1 MIDFL
6 PFIVILLLVLI
17 NGLFVS
23 AEFALIGTPRTQID
37 QAVNQ
42 GNPVAKVIQAIMRNP
57 TKQAEYIATA
67 QLGITLASLG
77 LGMYGERKLAEYL
90 VISFHDLLG
99 EGAAHSLASI
109 VALGLL
115 TFLHIVFG
123 EMVPKS
129 MALQKPQET
138 SLWITPIVVIIQKAV
153 YPLILTLNKLGNGFL
168 HWFGIDQGEGHKG
181 SSHTAEELEFVFKE
195 SQEGGQLRKKTREIL
210 QDLLYFGQL
219 NASAVMVPRI
229 KIIGIPIKAS
239 HEDVKAIIS
248 KSKHTRYPLY
258 DGSFDNIVGTVHTKD
273 FLRAQLKGQ
282 SGSIADLIRPVPYV
296 PEAAS
301 LEQVLKIMRKHN
313 AHMVVVIDEFGGTAG
328 ILSIEDLFEEVVGEI
343 GEGGGESP
351 DIQKDK
357 ISGIFRVTGM
367 VRIEDL
373 GVRLRRDMEHE
384 DVDTVS
390 GLIMTLLGRLPK
402 LSDVVTYKGYRFE
415 VTEIDGHG
423 VGYCDVSLISTAEG
437 DKDKDRDRD
446 KEKPSTSVK

>member
-1 MIDFL
+1 MIAL
-6 PFIVILLLVLI
+6 IPVLVIIILVLI
-17 NGLFVS
+17 NGLFVA

-42 GNPVAKVIQAIMRNP
+42 GNPVAKVIQGIMRDP
-57 TKQAEYIATA
+57 GKQAEYIATS

-77 LGMYGERKLAEYL
+77 LGMYGERKLAEWL
-90 VISFHDLLG
+90 FASFQNIVS
-99 EGAAHSLASI
+99 EGAAHTIASI
-109 VALGLL
+109 VALGML
-115 TFLHIVFG
+115 TFLHIVIG

-129 MALQKPQET
+129 MALQKPQRT
-138 SLWITPIVVIIQKAV
+138 SLWITPLVVLIQKAV
-153 YPLILTLNKLGNGFL
+153 YPLILVLNRLGNGFL
-168 HWFGIDQGEGHKG
+168 NWFGIIQGATHKS

-210 QDLLYFGQL
+210 QDLLYFGHL
-219 NASAVMVPRI
+219 NAGEVMVPRI
-229 KIIGIPIKAS
+229 KIVGIPVKAS
-239 HEDVKAIIS
+239 NEEVKAIIS

-273 FLRAQLKGQ
+273 FLRAQLQGDDTT
-282 SGSIADLIRPVPYV
+282 IANLLRPVPYV

-313 AHMVVVIDEFGGTAG
+313 AHMVIVIDEFGGTAG
-328 ILSIEDLFEEVVGEI
+328 LLAIEDLFEEVVGEI
-343 GEGGGESP
+343 GEGGGEFP

-357 ISGIFRVTGM
+357 QSGVFHVTGM

-373 GVRLRRDMEHE
+373 GVRLHRDMEHE

-402 LSDVVTYKGYRFE
+402 LGDVVAYKGFRFE

-423 VGYCDVSLISTAEG
+423 VGYCDVSPLPED
-437 DKDKDRDRD
+437 DKASSPKQ
-446 KEKPSTSVK
+446 S

>member
-1 MIDFL
+1 MIEVL
-6 PFIVILLLVLI
+6 PIVVIIVLVLI
-17 NGLFVS
+17 NGLFVA

-42 GNPVAKVIQAIMRNP
+42 GNAVAKVIQGIMKDP
-57 TKQAEYIATA
+57 KSQAEYIATA

-77 LGMYGERKLAEYL
+77 LGMYGERKLAEW
-90 VISFHDLLG
+90 IFSSFHDFAS
-99 EGAAHSLASI
+99 EGAVHTIASI
-109 VALGLL
+109 ISLGTL
-115 TFLHIVFG
+115 TFLHIVIG

-129 MALQKPQET
+129 MALQKPQQT
-138 SLWITPIVVIIQKAV
+138 SLWITPLVVVIQKAV
-153 YPLILTLNKLGNGFL
+153 YPLIIILNKLGNGFL
-168 HWFGIDQGEGHKG
+168 HWFGIKQGSVHKHA
-181 SSHTAEELEFVFKE
+181 SHTPEELEFVFKE

-210 QDLLYFGQL
+210 QDLLYFGHL
-219 NASAVMVPRI
+219 NAGEVMVPRI

-239 HEDVKAIIS
+239 HDDVKAIIS

-273 FLRAQLKGQ
+273 FLRAQLEGNR
-282 SGSIADLIRPVPYV
+282 GPIVDLMRPVPYV
-296 PEAAS
+296 PEASS

-328 ILSIEDLFEEVVGEI
+328 ILAIEDLFEEVVGEI

-357 ISGIFRVTGM
+357 HSGVFHVTGM

-373 GVRLRRDMEHE
+373 GVRLRTDMEHE

-390 GLIMTLLGRLPK
+390 GLIMTLLGRMPK
-402 LSDVVTYKGYRFE
+402 LGDVVHYKGYRFE
-415 VTEIDGHG
+415 VTAIDGHG
-423 VGYCDVSLISTAEG
+423 VGYCDVSPIPGEA
-437 DKDKDRDRD
+437 DK
-446 KEKPSTSVK
+446 S